1 MVRRILSL
9 IILAWLIGFA
19 WFVVSLPRPA
29 GDGKTDAI
37 VVLTGGSGRIQRG
50 LDRLAQGQAKRL
62 LVSGVD
68 PSVKLHELAQVQDAP
83 VQLFKCCVD
92 LGKEAIDTRSNAQE
106 AAQWL
111 KRKGFHSVRLV
122 TTDWHMPRARFELEH
137 AVGDGVTVMPDAVS
151 SAPGLLI
158 LFSEY
163 NKYLLRRVSALLGI

>member
-1 MVRRILSL
+1 MIRRIVSL
-9 IILAWLIGFA
+9 LLIVWLIGFA

-29 GDGKTDAI
+29 GDEKTDAI
-37 VVLTGGSGRIQRG
+37 VVLTGGTGRIQRG
-50 LDRLAQGQAKRL
+50 LDRLAHGDAKRL

-92 LGKEAIDTRSNAQE
+92 LGKEAIDTRSNAAE
-106 AAQWL
+106 AADWL
-111 KRKGFHSVRLV
+111 KRKGFRSVRLV

-137 AVGDGVTVMPDAVS
+137 ALKDDMTIVPDAVAS
-151 SAPGLLI
+151 TPGLLI

-163 NKYLLRRVSALLGI
+163 NKYLLRRASALLGL